1 MAESRRG
8 LGRGLSALL
17 DEVGAAEVPAT
28 PEARAAAGPAPAAP
42 AVSGALDAPIEL
54 IRRNPEQPRR
64 VFAQAELDELAA
76 SVKEKGVIQPILV
89 RAMPGAPGEYQI
101 VAGERRWR
109 AAQLAGLHSVPVLVR
124 ELSDA
129 EVMEIA
135 LIENVQRADLNP
147 IEEAQAYQ
155 TMAQRFSHTQDALAR
170 IVGKSRSHV
179 ANTMRLLR
187 LPAPVIEHLEAGRLT
202 AGHARAL
209 LDVEGAEA
217 LAQRIVDQG
226 LNVRQTEVLARQAG
240 EAGGGGK
247 AATAPRKPKG
257 KDADTRALEA
267 DLAEVLGLDVE
278 IRDAGG
284 AGELRIRYATLEQLD
299 DLCRRL
305 TRAAP
310 GVG

>member
-28 PEARAAAGPAPAAP
+28 PEARAAADPATAAAP
-42 AVSGALDAPIEL
+42 VASGALDAPIEL

-179 ANTMRLLR
+179 ANTLRLLQ
-187 LPAPVIEHLEAGRLT
+187 LPEEIQALVREGRLS
-202 AGHARAL
+202 AGHARTLIGAEEPKTL
-209 LDVEGAEA
+209 ADQIIDKGLSVRDAEA
-217 LAQRIVDQG
+217 LARK
-226 LNVRQTEVLARQAG
+226 
-240 EAGGGGK
+240 GGSP
-247 AATAPRKPKG
+247 AAAPKPAPRKS
-257 KDADTRALEA
+257 ADTLSLER
-267 DLAEVLGLDVE
+267 DLAERLGLQVQILDK
-278 IRDAGG
+278 DGK
-284 AGELRIRYATLEQLD
+284 GELRIRYADLEQLD
-299 DLCRRL
+299 EVCRRL
-305 TRAAP
+305 TR
-310 GVG
+310 

>member
-1 MAESRRG
+1 
-8 LGRGLSALL
+8 
-17 DEVGAAEVPAT
+17 
-28 PEARAAAGPAPAAP
+28 
-42 AVSGALDAPIEL
+42 
-54 IRRNPEQPRR
+54 
-64 VFAQAELDELAA
+64 
-76 SVKEKGVIQPILV
+76 V
-89 RAMPGAPGEYQI
+89 RALPDAPGEYQI

-109 AAQLAGLHSVPVLVR
+109 AAQLAGLHTVPVLVR

-155 TMAQRFSHTQDALAR
+155 AMAQRFSRTQDALAK

-226 LNVRQTEVLARQAG
+226 LNVRQAEALARQAG
-240 EAGGGGK
+240 EAGAGK
-247 AATAPRKPKG
+247 AATAPRKTKSG

-284 AGELRIRYATLEQLD
+284 VGELRIRYATLEQLD

>member
-17 DEVGAAEVPAT
+17 DEVDAAPAPAT
-28 PEARAAAGPAPAAP
+28 AEARAA
-42 AVSGALDAPIEL
+42 SGALDVPIEL
-54 IRRNPEQPRR
+54 IRRNPDQPRR
-64 VFAQAELDELAA
+64 VFNQADLDELAD
-76 SVKEKGVIQPILV
+76 SVREKGVIQPILV
-89 RAMPGAPGEYQI
+89 RALDDHPGEYQI

-109 AAQLAGLHSVPVLVR
+109 AAQLAGLHTVPVLVR
-124 ELSDA
+124 ELNDL

-135 LIENVQRADLNP
+135 LIENVQRADLSAL
-147 IEEAQAYQ
+147 EEAQAYQ
-155 TMAQRFSHTQDALAR
+155 AMVQKFSRTQETVAKM
-170 IVGKSRSHV
+170 VGKSRSHV
-179 ANTMRLLR
+179 ANTLRLLR
-187 LPAPVIEHLEAGRLT
+187 LPAPVLEHLEAGRLT

-209 LDVEGAEA
+209 LDIDGAEDIA
-217 LAQRIVDQG
+217 RQIVDKG
-226 LNVRQTEVLARQAG
+226 LNVRQAEALARKASD
-240 EAGGGGK
+240 AATPGK
-247 AATAPRKPKG
+247 APAPRRPRG

-284 AGELRIRYATLEQLD
+284 AGELRIQYATLEQLD

-310 GVG
+310 GV

>member
-28 PEARAAAGPAPAAP
+28 PEARAAAGPAAAP
-42 AVSGALDAPIEL
+42 AVGGALDVPIEL

-64 VFAQAELDELAA
+64 MFAQAELDELAA

-89 RAMPGAPGEYQI
+89 RAVAEAPGEYQI

-109 AAQLAGLHSVPVLVR
+109 AAQLAGLHTVPVLVR
-124 ELSDA
+124 ALSDA

-155 TMAQRFSHTQDALAR
+155 TMALRFAHTQDALAK

-226 LNVRQTEVLARQAG
+226 LNVRQTEILARQAG
-240 EAGGGGK
+240 EAGGSAK
-247 AATAPRKPKG
+247 AAPARKPKPG

-284 AGELRIRYATLEQLD
+284 VGELRIRYATLEQLD

-310 GVG
+310 GGA